1 MTDDD
6 PADGDG
12 DAVRCWLV
20 EREYTDKGLVTLVYA
35 EPSGE
40 RAAVMQRSSNM
51 LARTD
56 VTAARDVDVDEL
68 EPVDDPETRE
78 RYATEVERTSES
90 HAPDD
95 AL

>member
-1 MTDDD
+1 
-6 PADGDG
+6 
-12 DAVRCWLV
+12 
-20 EREYTDKGLVTLVYA
+20 
-35 EPSGE
+35 
-40 RAAVMQRSSNM
+40 M

-78 RYATEVERTSES
+78 RYATEVERTNES